1 MSNQKVKDTKTM
13 AIVLRRT
20 NYGETDRV
28 LQVITPQGKKP
39 VMAKG
44 VRKEKSK
51 LAGSVEMFCLL
62 ELILHEGKKD
72 GFAVLIGAKLLKF
85 YKGIISDFDKLQ
97 IASEMLKKISQV
109 AETVDNPEYFELL
122 KQTLEALNNSDKT
135 EMILAWF
142 YFNLARMEGEQVNL
156 YTDMDGDNLVEGEK
170 YSWDSMEKAL
180 KKNES
185 GKISTN
191 EIKMMRLMIMAD
203 LALVLKVKEAEE
215 MASELLYI
223 AKTLNQI

>member
-1 MSNQKVKDTKTM
+1 MPAKTKDYKIE

-28 LQVITPQGKKP
+28 LQVITPEGKRP

-51 LAGSVEMFCLL
+51 LAGSVEVFCLS
-62 ELILHEGKKD
+62 ELVLHEGKKD
-72 GFAVLIGAKLLKF
+72 GFLVLTGAKLLEF
-85 YKGIISDFDKLQ
+85 YKGIIADFEKLQ
-97 IASEMLKKISQV
+97 IASEILKKISQV
-109 AETVDNPEYFELL
+109 AETVDNPEYFELTKQVL
-122 KQTLEALNNSDKT
+122 KALDKSGET
-135 EMILAWF
+135 ETILAWF
-142 YFNLARMEGEQVNL
+142 YFNLARVEGEQVNL
-156 YTDMDGDNLVEGEK
+156 YTDTEGKKLAEGEK
-170 YSWDSMEKAL
+170 YSWDGMEKAL
-180 KKNES
+180 RINKS

-191 EIKMMRLMIMAD
+191 EIKMMRLILMAK
-203 LALVLKVKEAEE
+203 LELVLKVKEASE